1 MTKTQNMKDVFYHY
15 YYRLVLDDLYK
26 KTVTTYIDGDYKKDI
41 DLHVDTYYY
50 DNTIHFCQADRYPD
64 YAANVCT
71 DDMTWTDIVTEDCK
85 IREYT
90 FNNGVKVRLVTDL
103 TKGKRAGTRKSA
115 S

>member
-1 MTKTQNMKDVFYHY
+1 MKKDYPNRREFCN
-15 YYRLVLDDLYK
+15 YYRQLVQDDLYK
-26 KTVTTYIDGDYKKDI
+26 KTTVTYIDGDYTKDI

-64 YAANVCT
+64 YAANVYT
-71 DDMTWTDIVTEDCK
+71 DNMIWTDTVTEDSK

-90 FNNGVKVRLVTDL
+90 FNDGIRVRLVTDL
-103 TKGKRAGTRKSA
+103 TKGKRGRTRKSA